1 MGKEFANEFY
11 GSIAWKNCREAY
23 KKYRRGLCELCLEKG
38 IYTPAEIVHHK
49 IPITAH
55 NVNDPNITLNPLN
68 LLCVC
73 REHHEQLHN
82 PNRQNRYSFDEYGHC
97 IAKKDADPLL

>member
-38 IYTPAEIVHHK
+38 IITPAEIVHHK
-49 IPITAH
+49 KPITIH
-55 NVNDPNITLNPLN
+55 NVNNPDITLSFSN

-73 REHHEQLHN
+73 REHHEQIHRHKN
-82 PNRQNRYSFDEYGHC
+82 QDRYAFDKYGHC
-97 IAKKDADPLL
+97 ITKNDADTH